1 MRRRHRHH
9 ITLLSVSMAHLKR
22 FLVVFLAIGLLAYCV
37 KRPLYN
43 WDMIGYVAS
52 AHARNGLSG
61 AQLSERTYADVKQS
75 VPTDVFV
82 ELVTG
87 PYRSAV
93 YADPKSL
100 EQQVPFYSIR
110 VLYVELIRAL
120 GSWGVSPVRSSHVL
134 SAIFAAL
141 SVFPVAGI
149 LARSGVT
156 FLALPVVVAASG
168 LLELGRL
175 STPDALTTF
184 CALTSV
190 HFLLAGRMK
199 AAGLIFACL
208 PLLRTDFVILS
219 SALAY
224 YCWYHGE
231 RRLATTSAF
240 LALFLY
246 VVVVQASGGY
256 GWQTVFNFT
265 FIQASPYPADMQPSF
280 EWRSYANIYT
290 TFDQAI
296 FQHAH
301 WILYALALIP
311 AFGDLLKNRMTKQD
325 LLMYWVPV
333 FFVFVHLLFFPAYM
347 QRFFVFSAAIV
358 CCWLF
363 ARLVAPPH
371 APLEVRAG

>member
-1 MRRRHRHH
+1 
-9 ITLLSVSMAHLKR
+9 MAHLKR
-22 FLVVFLAIGLLAYCV
+22 FLVALLAIGLLSYCV

-52 AHARNGLSG
+52 AHVRNGLSG
-61 AQLSERTYADVKQS
+61 AQLSERTYADVKES
-75 VPTDVFV
+75 VPKDVFV
-82 ELVTG
+82 ELITG

-110 VLYVELIRAL
+110 VVYVELIRAL
-120 GSWGVSPVRSSHVL
+120 GSWGVSPVRASHVL

-156 FLALPVVVAASG
+156 CLALPVVVGASG

-175 STPDALTTF
+175 STPDALATF

-190 HFLLAGRMK
+190 HLLLVGRMK
-199 AAGLIFACL
+199 AAGLIFTCL

-219 SALAY
+219 LALAS
-224 YCWYHGE
+224 YCWSRGE
-231 RRLATTSAF
+231 RRLAATSV
-240 LALFLY
+240 LLSLCLY
-246 VVVVQASGGY
+246 FVVVQASGGY

-280 EWRSYANIYT
+280 EWRSYFNIYT

-301 WILYALALIP
+301 WTLYALALIP

-333 FFVFVHLLFFPAYM
+333 FFVFVHLLLFPAYM

-363 ARLVAPPH
+363 GRLVAPPH
-371 APLEVRAG
+371 APSEARAG